1 MEKKEVE
8 TSKLFSANHHTS
20 SCSLSI
26 IIYKHFNSKQFT
38 QKSLMFFFHL
48 QTKIKDF
55 NLTQEPEKQEKYGI
69 NNFHIALKINK
80 NTLFFI

>member
-1 MEKKEVE
+1 
-8 TSKLFSANHHTS
+8 
-20 SCSLSI
+20 
-26 IIYKHFNSKQFT
+26 
-38 QKSLMFFFHL
+38 MFFFHL